1 MTSTIKSSL
10 VSLGSVLF
18 LLLVWKILAL
28 VIGAEI
34 ILPAPETTIF
44 DLVNAVQSTGFWH
57 SVAATVYRG
66 LVGFFVSCLAGIVAG
81 FMAGFSPLIFWAL
94 QPFMTV
100 IRTTPVMSF
109 ILLALIWFHT
119 EMVPIFVA
127 FLIAFPIIFD
137 NVVQGIK
144 NVDRQLVEMARLF
157 QVKPWRILCEL
168 YIPSILPFLAAGTSS
183 AMGLTWKVI
192 IAAEILSQPAFGI
205 GTQMQNARIY
215 LETARILSW
224 TVVIVTISFVF
235 ETVLAAIEHK
245 LKAWGE

>member
-1 MTSTIKSSL
+1 MTSTIKNSL
-10 VSLGSVLF
+10 VTLGSIFFLF
-18 LLLVWKILAL
+18 LVWKILSL

-34 ILPAPETTIF
+34 ILPAPETTMR
-44 DLVNAVQSTGFWH
+44 DLVNAVRSAAFWQS
-57 SVAATVYRG
+57 VEATVYRG
-66 LVGFFVSCLAGIVAG
+66 LAGFLVSCLAGAVTGFLAG
-81 FMAGFSPLIFWAL
+81 FNSVVFWAL

-109 ILLALIWFHT
+109 ILLALIWFRT
-119 EMVPIFVA
+119 ELVPIFVS

-157 QVKPWRILCEL
+157 RVKPWRILFEL

-192 IAAEILSQPAFGI
+192 IAAEILSQPTFGI

-224 TVVIVTISFVF
+224 TVVIVFISFVF
-235 ETVLAAIEHK
+235 ESILATVERK
-245 LKAWGE
+245 LKTWGE

>member
-1 MTSTIKSSL
+1 MTSTIKNSL
-10 VSLGSVLF
+10 VTIGSIVF
-18 LLLVWKILAL
+18 LILVWKLLSL

-34 ILPAPETTIF
+34 ILPAPETTMR
-44 DLVNAVQSTGFWH
+44 DMAEAVQSPVFWH
-57 SVAATVYRG
+57 SVKATVYRG
-66 LVGFFVSCLAGIVAG
+66 LAGFGLSLLAGIVFGLLAG
-81 FMAGFSPLIFWAL
+81 FNHLAFWAL

-109 ILLALIWFHT
+109 ILLALIWFRT
-119 EMVPIFVA
+119 ETVPVFVA

-137 NVVQGIK
+137 SVVQGIR

-157 QVKPWRILCEL
+157 CVKPWRILFEL
-168 YIPSILPFLAAGTSS
+168 YFPSILPFLAAGTSS

-192 IAAEILSQPAFGI
+192 ISAEILSQPFFGI

-224 TVVIVTISFVF
+224 TVVIVFISFVF
-235 ETVLAAIEHK
+235 ESILKAAQRK
-245 LKAWGE
+245 LKTWGE